1 LCLALTSI
9 NDRISVM
16 TLRAIQTLSAGLCI
30 TLGLAVLAGWAFEI
44 DALKTVFPGL
54 ASMKANTALG
64 FVFAGAALALLG
76 HPSRHAR
83 RLSSI
88 AAALVLAL
96 GITTALEYF
105 TDLHFAL
112 DQILVRDSS
121 TPPNLH
127 PGRMSLA
134 TCLGF
139 LLAAAALL
147 LSCNAADSLP
157 RSRLARALAYGTAGL
172 GGIGAGGYAIDVELL
187 YSIGGFDSMALH
199 TAAGFLVLA
208 TGLIAAGRAGL
219 WLNVPVAED
228 ARCIRLAT
236 RLLMLAAAVTGIAVF
251 VIMANAV
258 LRTLDRG
265 LRYANEARIDFI
277 TTEIDLHGR
286 YAENF
291 TTPPAFLKELRL
303 FQDDPGKSD
312 LRGVVIGD
320 LGIFRSHG
328 FDAISVINRNG
339 REIAH
344 VGPDIRVAPVREVRL
359 AGARE
364 SWLLWR
370 NKGFYLRN
378 RFPLAD
384 DTGPL
389 GSLVTEQFLRRL
401 TQVMYETPLSWKS
414 GEFLLCQLQVQ
425 AIGCFPRHPD
435 VTPSIESTAG
445 QGAKTMLQQALL
457 YAGPGFSGYVDDDGR
472 RILGV
477 AEPVKDLGLVAV
489 LQVDALEIYQ
499 PVVRQFLW
507 VLILVM
513 ILVALGV
520 VLLRR
525 RLQPLAARLVR
536 AEAQSREHYEA
547 LQTKT
552 ALLRSVFADSPD
564 AILVVDAKGRI
575 VEASP
580 RTESMFGYPRA
591 ALLTLKVESLLPK
604 RYRTAH
610 NGHRAAY
617 RAKPQTRLMGQGLLL
632 YGLRAGGGEFP
643 VDVMLSPM
651 VGSRE
656 SLTISIVRDI
666 TERRRAEAEIA
677 EKTTLLQEIHHRVK
691 NNLQV
696 VASLLSL
703 QAGAAE
709 TPEARAALTE
719 SQGRV
724 KSMALLHQLLYEH
737 QSFARVDLGDYL
749 RELVRHAIAST
760 EVTNVNIEFDLT
772 PLELDLQ
779 RAVPCG
785 LLVNELLTN
794 ACKHAFP
801 DGRAGMIRL
810 ELHAPGERD
819 MALLVVSDNGVG
831 LPEGLEPGQST
842 SLGLQLVPLLAEQ
855 FGGELIVKQGIGTR
869 YELRFRFEI

>member
-1 LCLALTSI
+1 
-9 NDRISVM
+9 M
-16 TLRAIQTLSAGLCI
+16 TARAWQALSAGFCI
-30 TLGLAVLAGWAFEI
+30 ALGLAVLGGWTFEI
-44 DALKTVFPGL
+44 YTLKTVFPGL

-96 GITTALEYF
+96 GLATALEYF

-112 DQILVRDSS
+112 DQILVQDSS

-134 TCLGF
+134 TSLGF
-139 LLAAAALL
+139 VLAAAALM
-147 LSCNAADSLP
+147 LSRNAADSLP
-157 RSRLARALAYGTAGL
+157 RSRLARALVYGTAGL

-208 TGLIAAGRAGL
+208 AGLIAAGRTGL

-236 RLLMLAAAVTGIAVF
+236 RLLMLATAVTGIAVC
-251 VIMANAV
+251 VIMSNAV

-286 YAENF
+286 YAEDF
-291 TTPPAFLKELRL
+291 TTPPAFLKDLRL
-303 FQDDPGKSD
+303 FQADPGNSG
-312 LRGVVIGD
+312 LRDVVIGD
-320 LGIFRSHG
+320 LGIFRSYG
-328 FDAISVINRNG
+328 FDVISVINRNG

-344 VGPDIRVAPVREVRL
+344 VGPDIRVAPAREVRL
-359 AGARE
+359 AGTRE

-370 NKGFYLRN
+370 EKGFYLRN
-378 RFPLAD
+378 RLPLAD

-389 GSLVTEQFLRRL
+389 GGMVTEQFLPRL
-401 TQVMYETPLSWKS
+401 TQVMHETPLSWKS
-414 GEFLLCQLQVQ
+414 GEFLLCQPQPQIVD
-425 AIGCFPRHPD
+425 CFPRRPD
-435 VTPSIESTAG
+435 ATSFIESNAG

-457 YAGPGFSGYVDDDGR
+457 YAGPKFSGYVDDDGR

-477 AEPVKDLGLVAV
+477 AEPVDDLGLVVV
-489 LQVDALEIYQ
+489 LQVDAVEIYQ

-507 VLILVM
+507 VLTLVM

-525 RLQPLAARLVR
+525 RLEPLAARLVR
-536 AEAQSREHYEA
+536 AEAQSRAHYEA

-552 ALLRSVFADSPD
+552 ALLRSVFSDSPD
-564 AILVVDAKGRI
+564 AILVVDARGRI
-575 VEASP
+575 AEASP

-591 ALLTLKVESLLPK
+591 ALLTMKVESLLPK
-604 RYRTAH
+604 RYRAAH

-617 RAKPQTRLMGQGLLL
+617 RAKPQTRMMGQSLIL

-643 VDVMLSPM
+643 VDVMLSPI
-651 VGSRE
+651 VGTGE
-656 SLTISIVRDI
+656 SLTIAIVRDI

-703 QAGAAE
+703 QANSTEVPE
-709 TPEARAALTE
+709 TRAALAE

-737 QSFARVDLGDYL
+737 QSFAYVDLGDYL
-749 RELVRHAIAST
+749 RELARHAIAST
-760 EVTNVNIEFDLT
+760 EVTNVNVEFDLT
-772 PLELDLQ
+772 PLKLDLQ

-801 DGRAGMIRL
+801 DGRAGTIRL
-810 ELHAPGERD
+810 ELHVPGESD
-819 MALLVVSDNGVG
+819 MALLVISDNGVG
-831 LPEGLEPGQST
+831 LPEGFALGQST

-855 FGGELIVKQGIGTR
+855 FGGELLARQGVGTR
-869 YELRFRFEI
+869 YELRFRFAT